1 MVQMVDTWPLFFPN
15 TTIPNI
21 VPKYV
26 LVLYYTCYFTK
37 IGASKTKDTE
47 HENFNK
53 YKKKETHP
61 NDILSKLLY
70 GFFTVELILFV
81 IAGSL

>member
-1 MVQMVDTWPLFFPN
+1 MKFRLYQFKWFKWLILDPFFPN

-26 LVLYYTCYFTK
+26 ILYYTCHFKK

-53 YKKKETHP
+53 YKKKETHS

-70 GFFTVELILFV
+70 GFFTVV
-81 IAGSL
+81 V